1 MKYNHKQFALLL
13 VASGFAGSGTNG
25 VGGFSF
31 SRPVAVVTPGKSNTI
46 RHGTLLQ
53 PLSPKMSKVDDDD
66 VVKIPKAVSSQL
78 SKIDAKQVSL
88 VKRSFIEFDTD
99 KSGGLDPWEL
109 KEALNFL
116 DYDVSLPTSMTLM
129 REYDT
134 DRNEQLD
141 LEEFLKLV
149 SDKVPQDV
157 CEVFNT
163 FADDTGFL
171 SPGTLRQALSFL
183 CIDKDSKRSKD
194 LLNVFDANDDG
205 RLGLLGFAEVVSQ
218 LPVAKFWLTA
228 DPSGRIRKVRTRML
242 KKLKSA
248 PKKKVSV
255 HSMLS
260 SLSLGM
266 TLLCASLIWAPGVN
280 EFGIFQLTNQ
290 FKSFSPSEEI
300 IVKITSILISMVS
313 ITGKF
318 RIPPNSPV
326 CRRVIFENS
335 IYFVIGCST
344 LLLSNI
350 GGMTST
356 FVLFDAWS
364 LLGKLAILAPTIM
377 AFVTALQLVDDSIA
391 GPMKGRETV
400 PLMTTRPSAFA
411 SSIFLIFGVYIQL
424 VQLSAP
430 LLTTKTVAST
440 WIRGMSVP
448 CLLFGGMATAS
459 MNAAVPTLRF
469 TNKLGNKGCLGIL
482 LASFLCLGFYDG
494 YRSVFVLGNMF
505 ARYPDYLATRESI
518 MKLLNN
524 SGVNEIMIGGTVFTI
539 LNAFR
544 RKMKS
549 NKKKSKAITS
559 PITV

>member
-1 MKYNHKQFALLL
+1 
-13 VASGFAGSGTNG
+13 
-25 VGGFSF
+25 
-31 SRPVAVVTPGKSNTI
+31 
-46 RHGTLLQ
+46 
-53 PLSPKMSKVDDDD
+53 MSKVEDDD
-66 VVKIPKAVSSQL
+66 VVVKIPNAASSEL
-78 SKIDAKQVSL
+78 STIDAKHASL
-88 VKRSFIEFDTD
+88 VKRSFIKFDSD
-99 KSGGLDPWEL
+99 KSGGLDAWEL
-109 KEALNFL
+109 KEALNYL
-116 DYDVSLPTSMTLM
+116 DYDVSLPTSMALL
-129 REYDT
+129 REYDA

-149 SDKVPQDV
+149 CDKIPEDV
-157 CEVFNT
+157 CDVFNT

-183 CIDKDSKRSKD
+183 CVDKDAKRAKD
-194 LLNVFDANDDG
+194 LLNVFDENDDG
-205 RLGLLGFAEVVSQ
+205 RLGLLGFAELVSQ

-228 DPSGRIRKVRTRML
+228 DSSGRIRKVRTRML

-266 TLLCASLIWAPGVN
+266 TLLCASLLWAPGVN
-280 EFGIFQLTNQ
+280 EFGIFQFTDL
-290 FKSFSPSEEI
+290 FKSFTPSEEI
-300 IVKITSILISMVS
+300 LLKITSILISMVS

-326 CRRVIFENS
+326 SRRAVFEIS
-335 IYFVIGCST
+335 VWFVIGCTT

-356 FVLFDAWS
+356 FVLFDARS
-364 LLGKLAILAPTIM
+364 MLGKLAILTPTLM
-377 AFVTALQLVDDSIA
+377 TFVLALRLLDDSIA

-400 PLMTTRPSAFA
+400 PMMTTRPSAFA
-411 SSIFLIFGVYIQL
+411 SSLFLISGVYFQL
-424 VQLSAP
+424 VQLCAP
-430 LLTTKTVAST
+430 LLTTKLVAST

-448 CLLFGGMATAS
+448 CLLFGGLATS
-459 MNAAVPTLRF
+459 SLFTVVPTLRF
-469 TNKLGNKGCLGIL
+469 TNKLGNTSCLGISL
-482 LASFLCLGFYDG
+482 TSFLCLGVYDG
-494 YRSVFVLGNMF
+494 YRYATVLGDMF
-505 ARYPDYLATRESI
+505 ARYPDYLATMESI
-518 MKLLNN
+518 MNLLNN

-559 PITV
+559 QISV